1 MTITFK
7 PNIELFVYLIIGDM
21 QIHEIRP
28 WDKCIYKSS
37 DDDSARL
44 ENVAKNWL
52 KLYVAFIKFISALNI
67 M

>member
-44 ENVAKNWL
+44 ENVAKN
-52 KLYVAFIKFISALNI
+52 
-67 M
+67 